1 MILIDANLLLY
12 AYDDHSPYHPA
23 ARRWLQRT
31 LSGPEPAALSWP
43 VVLAFLRLAT
53 DPRVFRRPLS
63 ISQATEVVDGWLGS
77 SRFTVL
83 QAGDRHWEILRR
95 VLVDGQA
102 AGKLVMDAHVGALAI
117 EHGATLASA
126 DRDFTRFPGLHIVN
140 PLLQT

>member
-12 AYDDHSPYHPA
+12 AYDDQSPHHA
-23 ARRWLQRT
+23 VVHRWLQRT
-31 LSGPEPAALSWP
+31 LSGPEPAALSWT

-63 ISQATEVVDGWLGS
+63 ISQATEVVDGWLSS
-77 SRFTVL
+77 SRFAVL
-83 QAGDRHWEILRR
+83 EAGERHWEIFRR

-102 AGKLVMDAHVGALAI
+102 TGKLVMDAHLGALAL

-126 DRDFTRFPGLHIVN
+126 DRDFTRFPGLSIVN
-140 PLLQT
+140 PLQA